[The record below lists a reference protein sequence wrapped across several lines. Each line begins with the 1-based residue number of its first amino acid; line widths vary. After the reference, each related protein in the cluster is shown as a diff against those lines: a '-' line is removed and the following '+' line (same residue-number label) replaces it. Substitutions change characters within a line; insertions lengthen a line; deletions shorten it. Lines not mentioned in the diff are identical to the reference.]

1 MICNRFLFVSKQF
14 FLKYQTFKK
23 SYGFDQNWPYNCNIS
38 VELKQKCENLL
49 KFWQKGT
56 LTMCPAVYN
65 EVKILF
71 VSLIWKKSQM
81 ERFWNVFETV
91 TKVSKENGFHGNLVT
106 KQNNCLSR
114 LSLYTCIRWKQ
125 NLKTSKRTK
134 DMQIPF
140 NYSNSR
146 WF

>member
-1 MICNRFLFVSKQF
+1 
-14 FLKYQTFKK
+14 
-23 SYGFDQNWPYNCNIS
+23 
-38 VELKQKCENLL
+38 
-49 KFWQKGT
+49 
-56 LTMCPAVYN
+56 MCPAVYN

-114 LSLYTCIRWKQ
+114 LSLYTCIR
-125 NLKTSKRTK
+125 
-134 DMQIPF
+134 
-140 NYSNSR
+140 
-146 WF
+146 